1 MAEMKSKKSVVGH
14 ANACVKVY
22 TEFANAIKILKDSE
36 LVKSFDGKYVTK
48 RHTDKMQ
55 TLLPKHISVE
65 LRGEDYQPYLN
76 LKLYYNESVK
86 PDADIRN
93 YLDYYGRAQE
103 IRQQKADYYNKE
115 DMVYCVN
122 GLREF
127 HYDKFVLCAE
137 KQIKLLEEWAKQY
150 QDVVDRID
158 EAIEKQNAL
167 KKHID
172 EVLATF
178 PSYIKPY
185 VSFSTTLYDDSKR

>member
-14 ANACVKVY
+14 AKACVKVY

-48 RHTDKMQ
+48 RHTDKMM
-55 TLLPKHISVE
+55 TLLPKHIKVE
-65 LRGEDYQPYLN
+65 LKGEDYQPYLN
-76 LKLYYNESVK
+76 LKLYYDESQN

-93 YLDYYGRAQE
+93 HLDWYGRSQE

-115 DMVYCVN
+115 DLVYCMN

-150 QDVVDRID
+150 QEVVEHID
-158 EAIEKQNAL
+158 EVIEKQNAL

-172 EVLATF
+172 DVLATF

-185 VSFSTTLYDDSKR
+185 VSFSTTIYDDTNR